1 MKMSKGWYSG
11 LGVTVVVL
19 LTLIVCSSLRLLNGI
34 IIRLGGIGVMVALL
48 ALAYAIIR
56 KRA

>member
-11 LGVTVVVL
+11 LGVTAVVL
-19 LTLIVCSSLRLLNGI
+19 LALIVCSTLRLLDGMM
-34 IIRLGGIGVMVALL
+34 IRAGGIGVMAALL

-56 KRA
+56 KRT